1 MKRSIVLNIPHT
13 SINGIFDA
21 EIGKWPRC
29 SEFVAKHVNRLTDW
43 YVDFLFGGMAD
54 KGNVSSVIFP
64 YSRFVCDTERLK
76 DDPLEAEGNGIIYAH
91 AGDFS
96 RGSLDEQQR
105 GRLLGLWDGHQTDL
119 LSRLSEGAV
128 LVDCHSFPSD
138 MGGPDICIGHNEDW
152 SYDAQLVEGVRKV
165 FESMGY
171 TVGVNTPYSNS
182 ITPAAPF
189 RYTSLM
195 IEVNKRVYMNE
206 ATLQLEQSHGKWQR
220 WNDTVGQVYELLS
233 RS

>member
-1 MKRSIVLNIPHT
+1 M
-13 SINGIFDA
+13 
-21 EIGKWPRC
+21 
-29 SEFVAKHVNRLTDW
+29 
-43 YVDFLFGGMAD
+43 
-54 KGNVSSVIFP
+54 
-64 YSRFVCDTERLK
+64 
-76 DDPLEAEGNGIIYAH
+76 
-91 AGDFS
+91 
-96 RGSLDEQQR
+96 
-105 GRLLGLWDGHQTDL
+105 
-119 LSRLSEGAV
+119 

-165 FESMGY
+165 FESKGY

-206 ATLQLEQSHGKWQR
+206 ATLQLEQSHGKWQC
-220 WNDTVGQVYELLS
+220 WNDTVGLVYELLS